1 MSLASQNYQKYNKLN
16 RCFIYKNVHQIPF
29 TIEKLTLFYTLKKD
43 FSLKSLIRLASLLE
57 LITGQRAYFI
67 RSKKSSAFLK
77 IRKGS
82 PSGVKVTLRKNS
94 LIFFV
99 LKLIWEI
106 IPNIKN
112 FRKKSLFS
120 KLKQDHLNSSMVVIP
135 DPLVFPELKFF
146 YFFFKNCSNLRILFS
161 FSKKSK
167 KKEFY
172 LKSRFLQLPIE

>member
-16 RCFIYKNVHQIPF
+16 RCFVYKNVHQIPF

-43 FSLKSLIRLASLLE
+43 FSLKSLIRFASLLE

-94 LIFFV
+94 LIFFLLNLFGQFFQM
-99 LKLIWEI
+99 LKIFE
-106 IPNIKN
+106 KN
-112 FRKKSLFS
+112 
-120 KLKQDHLNSSMVVIP
+120 H
-135 DPLVFPELKFF
+135 FF
-146 YFFFKNCSNLRILFS
+146 
-161 FSKKSK
+161 
-167 KKEFY
+167 
-172 LKSRFLQLPIE
+172 

>member
-1 MSLASQNYQKYNKLN
+1 MNLASQNYQKFNKLS
-16 RCFIYKNVHQIPF
+16 RCFVYKNIHQMPF

-94 LIFFV
+94 LIFFL
-99 LKLIWEI
+99 LKLIWVI

-112 FRKKSLFS
+112 FRKKLFFL
-120 KLKQDHLNSSMVVIP
+120 KLKQKHLNSLMITIS
-135 DPLVFPELKFF
+135 DPLVFPELNSF
-146 YFFFKNCSNLRILFS
+146 YFFFKNCSNLRILLS
-161 FSKKSK
+161 FSKGSN
-167 KKEFY
+167 KKESYF
-172 LKSRFLQLPIE
+172 KSRFLQFPTN

>member
-1 MSLASQNYQKYNKLN
+1 MSLASQNYQKNNKLN

-57 LITGQRAYFI
+57 LLTGQRASFI

-94 LIFFV
+94 LIFFA
-99 LKLIWEI
+99 LKLIWEV

-112 FRKKSLFS
+112 FKKKTSFL
-120 KLKQDHLNSSMVVIP
+120 KLKQKNLNSLMMIIP
-135 DPLVFPELKFF
+135 DPLVFSELKFF

-161 FSKKSK
+161 FSKNSK
-167 KKEFY
+167 KKELY
-172 LKSRFLQLPIE
+172 LKSRFLQFPME